1 MIGNA
6 LIFFEVWEEVQFVNG
21 VAYIVVV
28 RIK

>member
-1 MIGNA
+1 MIRNA
-6 LIFFEVWEEVQFVNG
+6 LIVFEVWEEVQFVNC